1 MKKEFLI
8 LIVLVFVQY
17 LYGQEESINAF
28 DKNLINWYNKNI
40 QEDQIMGASIDKVYK
55 SLINNKEPKK
65 TIVVAVIDGGVDI
78 NHKDLEGKIWV
89 NEGEIPNNNIDDDNN
104 GFIDD
109 VNGWN
114 FIGNNSGE
122 NINFENLEYTRIIKS
137 GNKQDKDYNK
147 ALSLYENELKKRESQ
162 KNDIEKFS
170 EMYNKAKKDIFDATG
185 IQIKS
190 KTDLHRVN
198 STNQQ
203 IINAKLFLEKKYS
216 QGVDEEYIDDLMK
229 RNSIYLDYYLN
240 KDFNPREI
248 VGDDPLNLKDK
259 SYGNSDVIGP
269 RADHGTT
276 VAGVIAANRDNDYG
290 INGIVENVKIMT
302 LRTTPQG
309 DERDKDVALS
319 IIYAVN
325 NGADI
330 INMSFSKDLSP
341 QKTFVD
347 SAVRY
352 AEEKGVLIIHG
363 AGNKGENLDLNES
376 YPSDKYLN
384 GTEAS
389 NWLNVGAIQS
399 SLDKGLPGV
408 FSNYGKDHVDIF
420 APGVDVVS
428 LDSSNTF
435 IKTSGTSIAAPIV
448 TGISALILSYY
459 PELTPQELIS
469 VLLESVY
476 KVTKPR
482 KVLKPD
488 LKIPKRKKIKFEE
501 LSKSGGIVDAYSA
514 FKLLELREQTTAA
527 NPR

>member
-1 MKKEFLI
+1 MKKEFLV
-8 LIVLVFVQY
+8 LLLLVFVHN
-17 LYGQEESINAF
+17 LNGQEVSINTF
-28 DKNLINWYNKNI
+28 DKNLINWYNKDI

-89 NEGEIPNNNIDDDNN
+89 NEGEIPNNNVDDDNN

-109 VNGWN
+109 VHGWN
-114 FIGNNSGE
+114 FIGNSSGE
-122 NINFENLEYTRIIKS
+122 NINFENMEYTRIIKY
-137 GNKQDKDYNK
+137 GNIKDKDYNK

-162 KNDIEKFS
+162 KNDINRFAD
-170 EMYNKAKKDIFDATG
+170 MYDNAKKDIFAATG
-185 IQIKS
+185 IHIKS
-190 KTDLHRVN
+190 KADLRRVS

-203 IINAKLFLEKKYS
+203 IVNAKLFLEKNYS
-216 QGVDEEYIDDLMK
+216 RGVDEEFIVDLIK

-248 VGDDPLNLKDK
+248 VGDNPLNFEDR

-290 INGIVENVKIMT
+290 INGIAGKVKIMA

-330 INMSFSKDLSP
+330 INMSFGKDLSP

-352 AEEKGVLIIHG
+352 AEEKGVLIIHA
-363 AGNKGENLDLNES
+363 AGNKGENIDLNES
-376 YPSDKYLN
+376 YPSDRYLN

-389 NWLNVGAIQS
+389 NWLNVGAIQNN
-399 SLDKGLPGV
+399 LGKGLPGD
-408 FSNYGKDHVDIF
+408 FSNYGKEHVDIF

-428 LDSSNTF
+428 LDTSNTF
-435 IKTSGTSIAAPIV
+435 KKTSGTSIAAPIV

-469 VLLESVY
+469 VLQESVY
-476 KVTKPR
+476 KVRKPK

-488 LKIPKRKKIKFEE
+488 LKSPKRKKIKFEE
-501 LSKSGGIVDAYSA
+501 LSKSGGVVNAYNA
-514 FKLLELREQTTAA
+514 FKLLESRE
-527 NPR
+527 